1 MIQQKAG
8 SKRWPGCPLNVS
20 VKTPGN
26 RWSRLI
32 IRDLMLQG
40 ARTYETF
47 LECYEEIAANILA
60 GRLKKLA
67 AHGIIAMNQTSAQ
80 FSCSSTASSSSK
92 RECSTPLVTPAA
104 ARMTYKSAPRKAERH
119 LSSKATLQQELRVR
133 SESCDVARLRCVG
146 FLIANITTAAELP
159 ESSSQRIFENT
170 RFGNLSA
177 V

>member
-1 MIQQKAG
+1 
-8 SKRWPGCPLNVS
+8 
-20 VKTPGN
+20 
-26 RWSRLI
+26 
-32 IRDLMLQG
+32 MLQG

-60 GRLKKLA
+60 GRLKELA
-67 AHGIIAMNQTSAQ
+67 AHGIIATNQTSAQ
-80 FSCSSTASSSSK
+80 FSGSSTDSLSPK
-92 RECSTPLVTPAA
+92 WECSAPLVTPPA
-104 ARMTYKSAPRKAERH
+104 ARMTYKSALRKRGVAP
-119 LSSKATLQQELRVR
+119 LFGGTLQQELRVR